1 MDALS
6 RIIDDIHLAS
16 IQFLHLNFC
25 SNSSVEVLKEN
36 SGIFHLVLQGEL
48 LLIEENKKIK
58 LKQWDVVF
66 IPQGRSHLLQ
76 VNSSSN
82 VHEKLILNQEFK
94 GHSRT
99 PINLGTGQTQAL
111 LLSAKYSYDLELAA
125 PLMAALPAF
134 FILESMQ
141 ATPPQWLRL
150 GLEFLSTELGQHL
163 SGDQVIINRLGDI
176 LFVQCI
182 RNYLNQTRV
191 EDLGWLYALRDT
203 QLSKVIA
210 QLHAYPDKPWTVP
223 ELANIACMSRSAFAS
238 RFKQVLGYPPLNYL
252 TMHRMRLA
260 AWLLRQEKRSIYHV
274 AEQVGYDSEN
284 AFSQAFKRAYNV
296 TPSAYRKLETYDQ
309 LYQ

>member
-16 IQFLHLNFC
+16 IKFLHLNLC
-25 SNSSVEVLKEN
+25 DNSAVEMLKEDC
-36 SGIFHLVLQGEL
+36 GVFHLVLQGEL
-48 LLIEENKKIK
+48 ILCEEHKKIS

-66 IPQGRSHLLQ
+66 IPQGRPHLLQ
-76 VNSSSN
+76 TKSLGNTN
-82 VHEKLILNQEFK
+82 KTLTLNTEFK

-99 PINLGTGQTQAL
+99 PINLGSGSTQAL
-111 LLSAKYSYDLELAA
+111 LLSAKYCYDLELAA

-134 FILESMQ
+134 FILESTQ
-141 ATPPQWLRL
+141 NTPPQWLRL

-182 RNYLNQTRV
+182 RNYLSQTKV

-210 QLHAYPDKPWTVP
+210 QLHAYPNKPWTVP

-238 RFKQVLGYPPLNYL
+238 RFKEVLGYPPLNYL
-252 TMHRMRLA
+252 TQHRMRLA
-260 AWLLRQEKRSIYHV
+260 AWLLRQEKGSIYHV
-274 AEQVGYDSEN
+274 AERVGYDSEN
-284 AFSQAFKRAYNV
+284 AFSQAFKRVYNL
-296 TPSAYRKLETYDQ
+296 TPSAYRKLDCAIS
-309 LYQ
+309 